1 MDFLSSIPFL
11 STAIAIIISW
21 ALFAILCSLAQE
33 AVAQL
38 IADRGRFM
46 RKYIL
51 KQLQD
56 YPNGVNWGSLLY
68 LHGSV
73 DLLSRANNKPTNYI
87 SPDLFAKTL
96 IDVVGSSHLV
106 QMQIQMV
113 KEKAKKIEFI
123 DQVNNYEH
131 STLYNFK
138 AATQLL
144 KPSDLV
150 AFFQQ
155 SLKDAE
161 IRANVS
167 STQDTDKQAK
177 EADIYNYLTG
187 NIELWYKDFSDRL
200 SLWYK
205 KHVRQKLLIIGILL
219 GIIIN
224 VDSIQLFKFY
234 NINPEARAAVINYYK
249 ENKDRLDSLARTP
262 DSVWRKM
269 KAADPRINT
278 NDQNIIS
285 ALKKQFT
292 DTLFNATQ
300 SFIRSMDSLQKA
312 TSTPVG
318 TKYNLFV
325 NYKMSLREWW
335 WKLIGILISGF
346 AASFGA
352 PFWFDVL
359 RKAVR

>member
-68 LHGSV
+68 LHGAV
-73 DLLSRANNKPTNYI
+73 DLLSRATNQPTSHI

-96 IDVVGSSHLV
+96 VDVVGGAHLV
-106 QMQIQMV
+106 QMQIQLV
-113 KEKAKKIEFI
+113 KENAAKIEFV

-131 STLYNFK
+131 SVLYNFK

-144 KPSDLV
+144 KPSDLLT
-150 AFFQQ
+150 FFQQ

-161 IRANVS
+161 MRANVNS
-167 STQDTDKQAK
+167 STDPDKQAK
-177 EADIYNYLTG
+177 EADVYKFLTE
-187 NIELWYKDFSDRL
+187 NIEKWYADFSDRL

-205 KHVRQKLLIIGILL
+205 KHVRKRLLIIGILL
-219 GIIIN
+219 GIFIN
-224 VDSIQLFKFY
+224 VDSIQLFRFY
-234 NINPEARAAVINYYK
+234 NANPETRVAIINYYK
-249 ENKDRLDSLARTP
+249 ENKERLDSLANTP
-262 DSVWRKM
+262 DSVWKKRTQIETTGDKS
-269 KAADPRINT
+269 
-278 NDQNIIS
+278 IIR
-285 ALKKQFT
+285 QVVT
-292 DTLFNATQ
+292 DTLYKATTD
-300 SFIRSMDSLQKA
+300 FIHSMDSLQKA
-312 TSTPVG
+312 TNTPVG

-325 NYKMSLREWW
+325 NYKMSFLEWFF
-335 WKLIGILISGF
+335 KIAGILISGF

-359 RKAVR
+359 RKVVR